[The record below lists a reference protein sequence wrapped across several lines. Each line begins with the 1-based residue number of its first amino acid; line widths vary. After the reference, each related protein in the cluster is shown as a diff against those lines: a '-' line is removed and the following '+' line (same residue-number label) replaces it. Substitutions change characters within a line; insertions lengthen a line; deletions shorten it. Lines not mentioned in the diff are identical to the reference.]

1 MLLEL
6 HEIEGRLFENR
17 KPASKRWVKDLTDD
31 RGICLINDII
41 HICGDLIRKIII
53 LYNQYTLIMRGEM
66 LPSKE
71 NYIGMSSKAMVSLD
85 YTLLKRLQ
93 GI

>member
-1 MLLEL
+1 
-6 HEIEGRLFENR
+6 
-17 KPASKRWVKDLTDD
+17 
-31 RGICLINDII
+31 
-41 HICGDLIRKIII
+41 
-53 LYNQYTLIMRGEM
+53 MRGEM

-71 NYIGMSSKAMVSLD
+71 NYKGMSSKAMVSLD

>member
-1 MLLEL
+1 M
-6 HEIEGRLFENR
+6 
-17 KPASKRWVKDLTDD
+17 
-31 RGICLINDII
+31 INDII

-66 LPSKE
+66 LSNKE
-71 NYIGMSSKAMVSLD
+71 NYIGKSSKAMVSLD